1 MYVYMQNDQ
10 LCRFTCTSLKFVQRI
25 CIGTW
30 YSKNDIPGTNWTKF
44 SFREVPGLYITHRSN
59 PSGSNRVHRY
69 KKTSNHGKT
78 NTLF

>member
-1 MYVYMQNDQ
+1 MPLYVYITEIRVTN
-10 LCRFTCTSLKFVQRI
+10 LY
-25 CIGTW
+25 W
-30 YSKNDIPGTNWTKF
+30 YLVLKNDIPGTNWTKF